1 MTTAITSVQADDISH
16 ALFIEMQIGANVHY
30 FSNAYKPVTIG
41 SDTYSELGSFLGV
54 EDFSDDIRT
63 TEGDVTISLSGI
75 PSDQD
80 YLSLFLAEQI
90 KGGNVTIKR
99 GFYNLT
105 TSEIDASQVFTR
117 YKGVITNFSIQ
128 DDANRIKNQ
137 ETVTISVTTS
147 SINTILKNQINGQ
160 RTNPEERKRLFA
172 GDKVFD
178 KIPDLYNT
186 SFDFGRDY
194 VAGGGYGGG
203 GGGGGGGGRRDRNKT
218 VIER

>member
-147 SINTILKNQINGQ
+147 SINTILKNQISGQ
-160 RTNPEERKRLFA
+160 RTNPEERKRLVP
-172 GDKVFD
+172 GDKIFD

>member
-147 SINTILKNQINGQ
+147 SINTILKNQIKCLLENC
-160 RTNPEERKRLFA
+160 
-172 GDKVFD
+172 
-178 KIPDLYNT
+178 
-186 SFDFGRDY
+186 
-194 VAGGGYGGG
+194 
-203 GGGGGGGGRRDRNKT
+203 
-218 VIER
+218 